1 MKYLIVSLFAI
12 NLAFP
17 SEKIKVEVPGMVCQM
32 CVQGMR
38 KNFKSAVEN
47 PDKDVIVDLDKK
59 TVTVTLKKEIS
70 EDEIKQRVKDAGYNA
85 KKISWFDKV
94 KKKFKE
100 RKQRR
105 QEKRAKK
112 KAEKNL

>member
-1 MKYLIVSLFAI
+1 MKYLVFLYLIISFAFSG
-12 NLAFP
+12 A
-17 SEKIKVEVPGMVCQM
+17 KIKVEVPGMVCQM

-47 PDKDVIVDLDKK
+47 PEKDVIVDLDKK
-59 TVTVTLKKEIS
+59 TVTVNLKKEIS
-70 EDEIKQRVKDAGYNA
+70 EEEIKQRVKDAGYNA

-100 RKQRR
+100 RKRRR

-112 KAEKNL
+112 KAEKNS